1 MATPSARD
9 MLMQVQRYADGG
21 TASAGSSVGLARA
34 LANGTSQ
41 EQYYQNIREY
51 VAKNPNPLAALNA
64 ASENGVS
71 TADINS
77 ALGTKA
83 ASDYF
88 TIDYNTETAPS
99 ANVATGF
106 TSALAQR
113 YNAPGGPG
121 QSTLDRRIKEISQ
134 QYAANTPENAQILRD
149 MFIKEGA
156 SIADVQRAG
165 VDPSVLLGT
174 VARSTT
180 VPEPKLPVIPTY
192 TPPVVTPETQTQFPQ
207 PKPYTAT
214 PVYQP
219 LPEPPPIYAT
229 GKPALDVGFRD
240 SAPRTYDPVYGYT
253 YSPAAKLLSAT
264 GAGMSW
270 TPPSVTSRPRELLKV
285 PLPTAANPQYSASQQ
300 FARDRAAA
308 QLAALPVGGG
318 GRFSGTPAPE
328 APPVDPNAPVDPY
341 AVKPEEF
348 RFYAPKVAAKGG
360 EIKKSEGSA
369 QEELARFVKGGI
381 IDKAIQKGAEAL
393 GFDNERQI
401 AISKE
406 AADLT
411 NQMVDAGLIEDQ
423 YRVQLSIPEDVTKRT
438 RLNTGIKGDEE
449 VFNAV
454 NHALFAYDAGQS
466 TLGKVGA
473 QAKELYQGLVKKM
486 GGGDPRSEYLDYF
499 NNKFGFNLA
508 EQGLSREEAKRAI
521 ISNVGNL
528 DEQGTRG
535 RLFRGE
541 EIKGGTDLLTNVQD
555 AKYPWEKPLGY
566 DKGGP
571 VSQPMTNAEL
581 LAQMDRIGATPNAK
595 TPDPAPTRE
604 QTESRNMLRRI
615 NDTFGRNVTA
625 PVLGSIVDMSV
636 GIGDIGQVA
645 TKYLANRAGIETA
658 PVTPVASNIKSK
670 LGLEYDPYHPAAI
683 ATQLA
688 LPALSRARAMTSAAS
703 PAVRAVAAPPG
714 SAKEL
719 LERVGGEAAREG
731 QIYVGS
737 ELGAQTAREI
747 APDNAMAEMVGAM
760 IGGTAVNTAQN
771 LDPRTVNNITQA
783 QMASSM
789 IPIAGGAVKAARA
802 VGKASK
808 AAKVAEEIPETARQM
823 LDQAAPARAVQTDT
837 PEFKNW
843 FGNSQLLDESGK
855 PKVFYHTTA
864 KDFDKFKPGGFDP
877 ELSGPAMWF
886 GDDPA
891 ALPAAHNVRK
901 DTEGA
906 NVMPVYLRMQ
916 RPLVMDD
923 QASKEWARSAFA
935 DDWREFPLLVTDKIV
950 KDIKDEGYDGIIFRH
965 GDGNTEYITF
975 DPTQIKSAIGNE
987 GTFDPANP
995 VITKAQGGYITKKTK
1010 GAKP

>member
-9 MLMQVQRYADGG
+9 MLMQVQRYANGG
-21 TASAGSSVGLARA
+21 TASAESSVGLARA

-64 ASENGVS
+64 ASEKGVS

-99 ANVATGF
+99 TNVATGF

-113 YNAPGGPG
+113 YNAPEGPG
-121 QSTLDRRIKEISQ
+121 QSALDKRIREVSQ

-174 VARSTT
+174 VGKRQGPPPL
-180 VPEPKLPVIPTY
+180 PELPPIPPY
-192 TPPVVTPETQTQFPQ
+192 TPPIVTPETQTQFPQ
-207 PKPYTAT
+207 PKPYTAPT
-214 PVYQP
+214 VYQP
-219 LPEPPPIYAT
+219 LPEPPPIYAA
-229 GKPALDVGFRD
+229 GKPALDVAFRD

-270 TPPSVTSRPRELLKV
+270 TPPSVTSRPRELLKI

-341 AVKPEEF
+341 AVKPTEL
-348 RFYAPKVAAKGG
+348 RFYAPPPLTGVAKAKGG

-369 QEELARFVKGGI
+369 QEELARFANGGI

-411 NQMVDAGLIEDQ
+411 NQMVDAGLIEDR

-571 VSQPMTNAEL
+571 VSPPMSNAEL
-581 LAQMDRIGATPNAK
+581 LAQMDRVAGTPNVK
-595 TPDPAPTRE
+595 TEEPE
-604 QTESRNMLRRI
+604 QTESRSMLRRI
-615 NDTFGRNVTA
+615 SDTFGRNVTA

-636 GIGDIGQVA
+636 GLGDIGQVA

-808 AAKVAEEIPETARQM
+808 AADDLAALTAK
-823 LDQAAPARAVQTDT
+823 APTDT
-837 PEFKNW
+837 PEFKNF
-843 FGNSQLLDESGK
+843 FGESKVVNESGQ
-855 PKVFYHTTA
+855 PLRVYHGTD
-864 KDFDKFKPGGFDP
+864 KDISQFK
-877 ELSGPAMWF
+877 LSKEGALGSGIYMTP
-886 GDDPA
+886 DPA
-891 ALPAAHNVRK
+891 FAGEYAKN
-901 DTEGA
+901 TGA
-906 NVMPVYLRMQ
+906 NILPVYVSLKN
-916 RPLVMDD
+916 PLILGQNATGYSDPMIEALKKLGLSPDK
-923 QASKEWARSAFA
+923 AEN
-935 DDWREFPLLVTDKIV
+935 LVEKAYEEKGYIGKQVQSRATAQ
-950 KDIKDEGYDGIIFRH
+950 GYDGIMQYR
-965 GDGNTEYITF
+965 DGKLTEVLAF
-975 DPTQIKSAIGNE
+975 NPTQIKSAIGNE

-995 VITKAQGGYITKKTK
+995 VITKAQGGYVTKKTK